1 MVVREVSAGRLH
13 EVLGF
18 PEKLQTLET
27 TLEKPLADFK
37 MEVDDAPIFRY
48 LYRNFSPRRHLE
60 FGTWEG
66 AGVLLCLEECNAT
79 VWTVNLLEGEL
90 RPNGTWAYGRE
101 FSESEPLPEWA
112 RKQTVVDSGAT
123 RNYYQ
128 TDSRGF
134 IGRHYLEKNLG
145 HRVCQIYC
153 DSRNWD
159 SSDFPPDFFDT
170 VLVDG
175 GHTKDVV
182 LNDTKKG
189 LAVLRPGGLIMWHDF
204 YVSDKPFAGG
214 SSLVGVVEAIQ
225 ENLSFLGT
233 YLSDLFWINPS
244 WILVGVKKDSLFYR
258 VKRTLFSR

>member
-1 MVVREVSAGRLH
+1 MVVREVSGRQLH

-18 PEKLQTLET
+18 QEKLQVLET
-27 TLEKPLADFK
+27 SLKKPLADFK

-66 AGVLLCLEECNAT
+66 TGVLLCLEECQAT
-79 VWTVNLLEGEL
+79 VWTMNLLEGEL
-90 RPNGTWAYGRE
+90 RVDGTWAYGRE
-101 FSESEPLPEWA
+101 FSDSEAIPEWA
-112 RKQTVVDSGAT
+112 RKQTVVESEAT

-159 SSDFPPDFFDT
+159 NSNFPPDFFDT
-170 VLVDG
+170 VFIDG
-175 GHTKDVV
+175 GHTKEVV
-182 LNDTKKG
+182 LNDTTKG
-189 LAVLRPGGLIMWHDF
+189 LAVLRPGGLMLWHDF
-204 YVSDKPFAGG
+204 YFSDKPFAGG
-214 SSLVGVVEAIQ
+214 SSSLGVVEAIL
-225 ENLSFLGT
+225 ENLSFLDMH
-233 YLSDLFWINPS
+233 LSDLFWINPS
-244 WILVGVKKDSLFYR
+244 WILVGVKKSSLLHTL
-258 VKRTLFSR
+258 KQTLFSR